1 MLLKELANGA
11 KCMGSK
17 ASQTF
22 AVVFTAGCLAFSL
35 MACSDDNSSGVVD
48 VSGSTDLPN
57 AGPIATDTNATD
69 SVVVKP
75 SNPDTSETDSTTNRP
90 VVNLTDEQTAI
101 LNGGLA
107 VLLDTSYGAVPDS
120 WDYGEDQPS
129 EGTVTVDAYNKI
141 VSPYGGWGSGR
152 QEYRYKSEDGF
163 RECYVQSNSSGSAVY
178 SSREY
183 KTNARYDNI
192 FHYDY
197 LSSVTS
203 MRYTVLGSDTIVI
216 KAVGT
221 SKIEK
226 GFWGLDYSCTE
237 FLQNFKDDCAKE
249 NGLFKDF
256 GDGCRE
262 ERPLV
267 SCAFFLPEGK
277 SMQSYI
283 DIYEQELIDF
293 CMADSTMYS
302 SKDDPDHAPGSC
314 AGGSFIDENGNSSWR
329 EQCWYQNGEEMN
341 LDEWREN
348 RQIDSTKASA
358 YDEWADSLTLT
369 PRKYLEQFAVYEAV
383 VDGILHLYDP
393 DLGYKE
399 GLAYNGFPEDPR
411 AASYKEEGMYPLP
424 DSLVEVFFPEMV
436 KNPFWGDSVA
446 VSSYQYKTGKHSFY
460 MVVVKDV
467 GEKGHGLTSVA
478 ADSVLVTDIVKV
490 GSCPEDVNVHYSVFL
505 LQASPNWDVS
515 DKKIVRRSVEAPLWN
530 CDDPESLKKVD
541 PYREWIAPNGL
552 K

>member
-1 MLLKELANGA
+1 MKITKIALQL
-11 KCMGSK
+11 
-17 ASQTF
+17 
-22 AVVFTAGCLAFSL
+22 VAGGCAAL
-35 MACSDDNSSGVVD
+35 MFACSDSSSSPEPN
-48 VSGSTDLPN
+48 VSGSTNEPN
-57 AGPIATDTNATD
+57 AGPIASDTTENQQP
-69 SVVVKP
+69 VVDLPEDRVAILEKSFDIFKGPKP
-75 SNPDTSETDSTTNRP
+75 SYTEDSFGDP
-90 VVNLTDEQTAI
+90 VNSDDGMWVE
-101 LNGGLA
+101 
-107 VLLDTSYGAVPDS
+107 VDS
-120 WDYGEDQPS
+120 LYEYIM
-129 EGTVTVDAYNKI
+129 EKI
-141 VSPYGGWGSGR
+141 IAPFGGWGYGR
-152 QEYRYKSEDGF
+152 SQYQYKSEDGF
-163 RECYVQSNSSGSAVY
+163 RECYVQSDSSGSAVY

-341 LDEWREN
+341 LDEWRED

-424 DSLVEVFFPEMV
+424 DSLVGVFFPEMV